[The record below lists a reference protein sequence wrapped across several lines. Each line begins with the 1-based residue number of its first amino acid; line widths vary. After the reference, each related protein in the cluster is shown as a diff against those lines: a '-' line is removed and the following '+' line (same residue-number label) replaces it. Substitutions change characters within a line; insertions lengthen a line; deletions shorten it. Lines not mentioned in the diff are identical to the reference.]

1 MDERYY
7 GLIELL
13 LFGLLAV
20 GFGVQQLWSLRK
32 AKEKAAREKAARAA
46 GADGQGP
53 AA

>member
-13 LFGLLAV
+13 LFGALAI

-32 AKEKAAREKAARAA
+32 AKEKAAREKAAREAA
-46 GADGQGP
+46 GRGDPP
-53 AA
+53 A